1 MKKLHI
7 AACDDNPEMLELLSC
22 LISERFLY
30 HNIITKIDK
39 FSDPLQLCNAL
50 SNDDYDLLF
59 LDIDMP
65 KIDGITLAKNIR
77 ERGSRIDII
86 YISNKEELVFK
97 TFDVQ
102 PFSFIRKS
110 RFFEEIGGIV
120 RSYVKKRE
128 SDENR
133 ILVLEQK
140 SGDILTLDL
149 NKTLYI
155 EGDGKNQNAYLFMK
169 ESPLQ
174 IKSSMKELDD
184 RLSEKGFIRVHKG
197 FLVNYQFINSIKN
210 NNVILTNGN
219 EIPISRRNVNAVK
232 EKYLNLMKWD
242 KHTVE

>member
-1 MKKLHI
+1 M
-7 AACDDNPEMLELLSC
+7 
-22 LISERFLY
+22 
-30 HNIITKIDK
+30 
-39 FSDPLQLCNAL
+39 
-50 SNDDYDLLF
+50 
-59 LDIDMP
+59 
-65 KIDGITLAKNIR
+65 
-77 ERGSRIDII
+77 
-86 YISNKEELVFK
+86 
-97 TFDVQ
+97 
-102 PFSFIRKS
+102 
-110 RFFEEIGGIV
+110 
-120 RSYVKKRE
+120 
-128 SDENR
+128 
-133 ILVLEQK
+133 LEQK

-155 EGDGKNQNAYLFMK
+155 EGDGKKHNAYLFMK

-242 KHTVE
+242 RHTVE